1 MGDVLWISLNIF
13 IHFQKKLDLSYV
25 TLNQNAKKQLQD
37 VITHSKISGES
48 VGNVLFVCSS
58 KNRFQRTATAFAAGC
73 LGENVIEGEL
83 SSVTFNKK
91 IRQKDLAI
99 LLTKLGH
106 KGCCIFLDNLK
117 KFLQKY

>member
-1 MGDVLWISLNIF
+1 MFYSF
-13 IHFQKKLDLSYV
+13 ARQKIDFREP
-25 TLNQNAKKQLQD
+25 QLHLLL
-37 VITHSKISGES
+37 V
-48 VGNVLFVCSS
+48 
-58 KNRFQRTATAFAAGC
+58 AW
-73 LGENVIEGEL
+73 GENVIEGEL